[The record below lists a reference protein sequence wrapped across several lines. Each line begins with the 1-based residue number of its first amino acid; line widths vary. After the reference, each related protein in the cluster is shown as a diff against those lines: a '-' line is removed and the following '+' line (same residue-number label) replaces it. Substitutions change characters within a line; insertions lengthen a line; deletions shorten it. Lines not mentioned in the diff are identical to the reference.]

1 MPRPIRHDA
10 EPQAP
15 NDRLQQWLNEV
26 VEEIAQLR
34 QDLIDGDTAITP
46 KGTPRDLSTMDPMTV
61 AMVAYYDRVLAA
73 LRELVPACLGMAIA
87 GERLLEAFPE
97 PAPPAFILRCGRCPE
112 WAGPDTRGRGLCLRY
127 RRLEDTAI
135 MVASSTPACAEGME
149 KIVANA

>member
-15 NDRLQQWLNEV
+15 NDRLQQRLNEV

-97 PAPPAFILRCGRCPE
+97 PAKDEGYVLTRREAACLNHAIHQARTAWKVVQMLPPVPPE
-112 WAGPDTRGRGLCLRY
+112 SF
-127 RRLEDTAI
+127 
-135 MVASSTPACAEGME
+135 V
-149 KIVANA
+149 